1 MRRSCGRC
9 STRMRCAAATSA
21 TWCRQIHVVYVVE
34 SLLHTFCFSH
44 RHVLTGMTDRLRS
57 APLRVDFGGGWLDV
71 PAYAVPGALITNCA
85 ISPLVTLESWPYEKC
100 GGLGG
105 SAAYALLK
113 GRDSIQEELRRAG
126 WQDPAIILATG
137 LCSWRSGP
145 EPVLEAQFNPD
156 FLRGLMA
163 IQWSGQAHDT
173 EDLKRRKRD
182 YNLIACAGR
191 EAYEGAK
198 KRDPSQIAHAILT
211 SYLVQRNEGMAKI
224 VFGSATAA
232 KYCGSGGGGYIL

>member
-1 MRRSCGRC
+1 MSERQVCILGGGMSKWGRRSASLVDVVQEAAKDCFDDIPGIKRKDIDGFLFASSYCGRNPFQVNAAPVMAERIGIKPLNMC
-9 STRMRCAAATSA
+9 S
-21 TWCRQIHVVYVVE
+21 
-34 SLLHTFCFSH
+34 
-44 RHVLTGMTDRLRS
+44 
-57 APLRVDFGGGWLDV
+57 RVDTL
-71 PAYAVPGALITNCA
+71 CA
-85 ISPLVTLESWPYEKC
+85 
-100 GGLGG
+100 GG
-105 SAAYALLK
+105 S
-113 GRDSIQEELRRAG
+113 S
-126 WQDPAIILATG
+126 AIILATG